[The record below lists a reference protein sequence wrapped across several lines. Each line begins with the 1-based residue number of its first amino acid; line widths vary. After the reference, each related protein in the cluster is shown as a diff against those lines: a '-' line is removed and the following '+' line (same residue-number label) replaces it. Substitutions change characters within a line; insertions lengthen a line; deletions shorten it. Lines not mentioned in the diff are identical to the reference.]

1 MAFPDGILYTIMQ
14 NFTSAIPTYNIYQY
28 YQCSVVF
35 DLKTAIAN
43 EDFRPVDLDLIFNE
57 ESSNT
62 LSVSVPIL
70 NDICLEEGGEDFS
83 VVATSD
89 MDCVE
94 IIGGYVNITIED
106 NDSELL
112 IAIFPLTSI
121 SIFPCPQGPRSHLT
135 NLTTKLA
142 KKKFLLVF
150 VYC

>member
-1 MAFPDGILYTIMQ
+1 M
-14 NFTSAIPTYNIYQY
+14 
-28 YQCSVVF
+28 
-35 DLKTAIAN
+35 
-43 EDFRPVDLDLIFNE
+43 DLDLIFNE

-112 IAIFPLTSI
+112 MEVLPLT

-135 NLTTKLA
+135 ILTTKLA
-142 KKKFLLVF
+142 KKKFLWVF

>member
-1 MAFPDGILYTIMQ
+1 MLSLHRASTNTTNALLYLIL
-14 NFTSAIPTYNIYQY
+14 
-28 YQCSVVF
+28 
-35 DLKTAIAN
+35 AN

-121 SIFPCPQGPRSHLT
+121 FSCPQGPRSHLT
-135 NLTTKLA
+135 ILTTKLA
-142 KKKFLLVF
+142 KKKFLWVF